1 MTLRWIKGTRSGVR
15 TGLALCLAAS
25 LLAWGAGCPPQPE
38 GPPALAVTAA
48 SDAETVFESTN
59 VTLTATATGGT
70 EPYLFRWDQNDG
82 PESLELGDVT
92 SSTLTTDVL
101 VTLGRY
107 VFRVVVT
114 DAVGTRATGFV
125 TIEVAPTVTVD
136 APRLV
141 EVGDPVELTAEVEVQ
156 DVELLWTVTRG
167 SATLV
172 NETTIQPTL
181 VAELGETID
190 VELTLSLPGAGGVTV
205 TREVEIVAVED
216 LHPRVLFETTVGD
229 FTFELDAEL
238 APLTSANLL
247 AYVDDG
253 FYDGVLVHRVAQSAG
268 PEGETAPFVI
278 QAGGFIREDG
288 ELVPKEVTRDPV
300 ESEAG
305 NGLSSGT
312 LYSVAMALSGGN
324 PDSGTT
330 QWFVNM
336 NEDNAFLDDQD
347 FTVFG
352 FVVEGTEVLDAMNEL
367 ELLSNPLLNNSEVSL
382 PAEDIVIERA
392 TRVTGG

>member
-1 MTLRWIKGTRSGVR
+1 MTLRWIKGTRDGVR

-25 LLAWGAGCPPQPE
+25 LLTWVVGCPPQPDAL
-38 GPPALAVTAA
+38 PALAVTAA
-48 SDAETVFESTN
+48 SDAETVFESTS

-70 EPYLFRWDQNDG
+70 APYLFRWDQNEG
-82 PESLELGDVT
+82 PETLELGNAT
-92 SSTLTTDVL
+92 GPTLTTDIL
-101 VTLGRY
+101 ATLGRY

-141 EVGDPVELTAEVEVQ
+141 EVGEPVDLTAEVEVE

-181 VAELGETID
+181 VAEVGETLD
-190 VELTLSLPGAGGVTV
+190 VELTISLPGAGGVTV
-205 TREVEIVAVED
+205 TREIEIVAVEN
-216 LHPRVLFETTVGD
+216 LHPRVLFETTMGD

-238 APLTSANLL
+238 APLTTANLL

-253 FYDGVLVHRVAQSAG
+253 FFDGVLVHRVSQSTG
-268 PEGETAPFVI
+268 PDGETIPFVV
-278 QAGGFIREDG
+278 QGGGFIREDG
-288 ELVPKEVTRDPV
+288 DLVPKEPTRDPV

-305 NGLSSGT
+305 NGLSNGT
-312 LYSVAMALSGGN
+312 LYSIAMALSGGN

-336 NEDNAFLDDQD
+336 NEGNAFLDDQD

-352 FVVEGTEVLDAMNEL
+352 LVVEGTDVLDAMNEV
-367 ELLSNPLLNNSEVSL
+367 ELVDNPTAPPGEISL
-382 PAEDIVIERA
+382 PAEDIVLEHA